1 MNEFADDT
9 GGVASAAHEQGVE
22 ILASARAQCIDA
34 GLEPAALGTLFMQEA
49 LLAWMVDGMTEHEI
63 HTRIRDLV
71 RKDLRSWFY
80 NARLATGQCDCVRE
94 VHFEGMEE
102 LKGLFN
108 TRFDAAEPRQPSC

>member
-9 GGVASAAHEQGVE
+9 GGAEGRAHGQGVE
-22 ILASARAQCIDA
+22 ILAAARSQCIAA
-34 GLEPAALGTLFMQEA
+34 GMEPAALGTLFMQEA

-102 LKGLFN
+102 LKGLFTN
-108 TRFDAAEPRQPSC
+108 RFDAAEPRHPAC